1 MLHKEELV
9 SALVEILP
17 RHSHG
22 IGEFDLLKILQRPPY
37 DLFDKDA
44 LSDPLLMFQTHFVLF
59 NALYLLRDLWLR
71 EQFLCLEM
79 VLTHIR
85 ILPYQRGKAGLVK
98 QDPLRE
104 YYLNWRNFSETDKDD
119 VQGLID
125 NFWHQVQGLLVRTA
139 ISPGEVA
146 QAYKKLL
153 LPQDTDFALVKRQYR
168 KLLHQAHPD
177 KGGDT
182 LQTQE
187 LEHSYRILKSV
198 FK

>member
-1 MLHKEELV
+1 MHKEELV
-9 SALVEILP
+9 SALAEILP
-17 RHSHG
+17 NHPHG

-59 NALYLLRDLWLR
+59 NALYLLRDKWLF
-71 EQFLCLEM
+71 EQFVCLEM

-85 ILPYQRGKAGLVK
+85 TLPYQPGKAGLVK

-125 NFWHQVQGLLVRTA
+125 AFWQQIQGLLVKTA
-139 ISPGEVA
+139 ISPVEVTK
-146 QAYKKLL
+146 AYKKLL
-153 LPQDTDFALVKRQYR
+153 LPQDTDFSLVKRQYR
-168 KLLHQAHPD
+168 RLLHQTHPD

-182 LQTQE
+182 AQTQE

-198 FK
+198 SK